1 LGGSRRF
8 CVQCG
13 HELKQEAR
21 FCVACGHV
29 ISGTGQQPTVPAR
42 GAEVTTRRH
51 EVTATMPAP
60 GLNDPVRPG
69 SSATGSAW
77 PFAEPYDAAGA
88 SPQPERRGGSPPPG
102 VADGVS
108 GAADQPAVGRSRSRW
123 PLVLGA
129 VVLLAAGTAAVVLF
143 VQHPS
148 HASLS
153 AHTARR
159 SNAVSPSAK
168 STAASSSSQSSAQQS
183 SAQPP
188 EEQAAA
194 GLAALLAQSVA
205 DRSSIVAAV
214 SDVSQCGP
222 TLSQDQKTF
231 EEAAASRQNLLS
243 QLAGLPAR
251 SALPAH
257 MLQALTAA
265 WQASASADQDLA
277 QWAQDETSQGCTQ
290 NAQADPH
297 FEAAA
302 APDDQATTDKMAFAS
317 QWDPIAAEYGLTA
330 YQWNQL

>member
-1 LGGSRRF
+1 MGGSRRF

-29 ISGTGQQPTVPAR
+29 ISGTGQQPTAPAR

-60 GLNDPVRPG
+60 GLNNPVRPG

-77 PFAEPYDAAGA
+77 PLAEPYDPAGA
-88 SPQPERRGGSPPPG
+88 SPQPGRRSDSPPPS
-102 VADGVS
+102 VANGMS
-108 GAADQPAVGRSRSRW
+108 GAADQPAARQSRSRW
-123 PLVLGA
+123 PLVLGL

-159 SNAVSPSAK
+159 SNTVSPSAK
-168 STAASSSSQSSAQQS
+168 SSAASSSSQAP
-183 SAQPP
+183 AQPP
-188 EEQAAA
+188 EQQAAA
-194 GLAALLAQSVA
+194 SLAALLAQSVA

-243 QLAGLPAR
+243 QLAILPAR

-257 MLQALTAA
+257 MLQALSAA

-277 QWAQDETSQGCTQ
+277 QWAQDEASQGCTQ
-290 NAQADPH
+290 NAQANPH

-302 APDDQATTDKMAFAS
+302 APDDQATTDKMAFAR